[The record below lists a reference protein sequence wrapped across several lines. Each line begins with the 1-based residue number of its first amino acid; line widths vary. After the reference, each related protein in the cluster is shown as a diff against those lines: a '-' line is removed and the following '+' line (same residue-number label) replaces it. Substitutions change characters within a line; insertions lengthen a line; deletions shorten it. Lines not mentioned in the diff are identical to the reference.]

1 MPFWNT
7 NLLIRLMASW
17 YYLDQASTI
26 PSPGVGMPV
35 DSRAPHQT
43 VVARN
48 SSENLIL
55 LQAAIEGH
63 VLVKNENNTLPLKA
77 PKLLSIFGYDANGDG
92 QSSEQLIFDAST
104 VAYLNETLYVGG
116 GSGANSPAY
125 LDTPFAAMQR
135 QAYKDGTSLLWD
147 FSSQN
152 PTINANSD
160 ACLVFVN
167 AYASEGWDRPGLS
180 DDYSDT
186 LITNV
191 ANTCKNTIVVI
202 HNAGIRLVGN
212 WIDNDNIKA
221 VIFAHLPGQDVG
233 GPLVDIL
240 YGKVNPSGKL
250 PYTVA
255 KNESDY
261 GSLLSPSQPEG
272 QFAIFPQSDFTEGV
286 YVDYKYFD
294 NNTITPQYPFGYGL
308 SYTTFNY
315 SDLSVSTSN
324 ESYSAYPAN
333 ATIVPGGNPHLFD
346 NLATVSVTVQNTGS
360 VYGQEVAQLY
370 LGIPNGPVRQ
380 LRGFEKVSIDPSQ
393 TKTAQFNLTRRDLSV
408 WDTTAQQWLLQEG
421 TYNVY
426 VGSSSRD
433 LPLTSTLSF

>member
-1 MPFWNT
+1 
-7 NLLIRLMASW
+7 MASW
-17 YYLDQASTI
+17 YYLDQASSI
-26 PSPGVGMPV
+26 PSPGVGMPA
-35 DSRAPHQT
+35 DSRAPHQA
-43 VVARN
+43 VAARN
-48 SSENLIL
+48 SSENPIL

-77 PKLLSIFGYDANGDG
+77 PKLLSIFGYDASGDS
-92 QSSEQLIFDAST
+92 QASEQVISNAST

-125 LDTPFAAMQR
+125 LDTPYAAMQR

-147 FSSQN
+147 FSSQS

-160 ACLVFVN
+160 ACLVFIN
-167 AYASEGWDRPGLS
+167 AYASEGWDRPGLY

-191 ANTCKNTIVVI
+191 ANSCQNTIVVI
-202 HNAGIRLVGN
+202 HNAGIRLVSN
-212 WIDNDNIKA
+212 WIENDNIKA
-221 VIFAHLPGQDVG
+221 VIFAHLPGQDAG

-240 YGKVNPSGKL
+240 YGKENPSGKL

-255 KNESDY
+255 KNQSDY
-261 GSLLSPSQPEG
+261 GSLLSPSLPEG
-272 QFAIFPQSDFTEGV
+272 EFEIFPQSNFTEGV

-315 SDLSVSTSN
+315 SGLSVSTSN
-324 ESYSAYPAN
+324 ASYSAYPAN
-333 ATIVPGGNPHLFD
+333 ATIIPGGNPHLFD

-360 VYGQEVAQLY
+360 VSGQEVAQLY
-370 LGIPNGPVRQ
+370 LGIPNGPVHQ
-380 LRGFEKVSIDPSQ
+380 LRGFEKVSVDPSQ
-393 TKTAQFNLTRRDLSV
+393 SKTVQFSLTRRDLSV

-426 VGSSSRD
+426 VGSSSGD